1 MYKIIETFKF
11 GASHNVLDSNGTETG
26 THGHDWNVKVVA
38 IREDLNE
45 FNVVIEY
52 KKFRELVQEVI
63 DNFDCK
69 FLNELEEFKNLNPT
83 EESIVRLLYKRLKE
97 KCTTKGLKI
106 SLVEIWVLEK
116 RRIQY
121 YE

>member
-11 GASHNVLDSNGTETG
+11 GASHNVFNSDETETG
-26 THGHDWNVKVVA
+26 THGHNWNVKVVA
-38 IREDLNE
+38 LREELNE
-45 FNVVIEY
+45 SDIVIEY
-52 KKFRELVQEVI
+52 KKFRKLVQEEI

-83 EESIVRLLYKRLKE
+83 DESLARLLYKRLKE
-97 KCTTKGLKI
+97 KCTTKELKI

-116 RRIQY
+116 RRVQY